1 MSEEKKET
9 ALVDTASIDSE
20 INSLANQ
27 VMQEPNPDK
36 AKQLIDLF
44 NWNIA
49 KKNTSRILKLNGLYD
64 DVTDH
69 MVERFRSKSDQFS
82 NSDLLDYMKAVQ
94 TAIDTSTKNLTQME
108 EPKMVVQNNTQI
120 NVSVGETFDRESK
133 ERILA
138 AIQATLKSAAQSKQ
152 EQSQVI
158 EVQPEAVEIVDDTQE
173 SIAPSTTDNIETAND
188 AIAELEAIVDENK
201 ENR

>member
-1 MSEEKKET
+1 MSEEKKEN
-9 ALVDTASIDSE
+9 ALVDTTSIDSE

-27 VMQEPNPDK
+27 VMEESNPDK

-44 NWNIA
+44 NWTIA
-49 KKNTSRILKLNGLYD
+49 KKNTSRILKLNDLYD

-69 MVERFRSKSDQFS
+69 MVERFKNKSDQFS

-94 TAIDTSTKNLTQME
+94 TAIDTSTKNLTQIE

-120 NVSVGETFDRESK
+120 NVNVVDTFDADSK

-138 AIQATLKSAAQSKQ
+138 AIQATLNSAAKPKQ
-152 EQSQVI
+152 EIQQVI
-158 EVQPEAVEIVDDTQE
+158 EVQPEAVEIIEDTAETSVTDD
-173 SIAPSTTDNIETAND
+173 IDVADTAL
-188 AIAELEAIVDENK
+188 AELEALTEDNIE